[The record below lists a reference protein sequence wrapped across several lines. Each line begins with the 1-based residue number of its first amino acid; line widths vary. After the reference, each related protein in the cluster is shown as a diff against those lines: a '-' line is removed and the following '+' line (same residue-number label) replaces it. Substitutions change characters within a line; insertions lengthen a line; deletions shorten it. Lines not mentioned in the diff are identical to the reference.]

1 MTADTRER
9 PVDQLTEAEAA
20 TELAALAEEI
30 AAHDRAYHQADAPT
44 ISDAAYDA
52 LRRRNAAIEARFPA
66 LKRDDSPS
74 ERVGAP
80 VAAGFGKVRHRVPML
95 SLGNAFDED
104 DVADFTARIR
114 RFLLLKDEDPLAIVA
129 EPKID
134 GLSCSLRY
142 EDGVLV
148 EAATRGDGQQGEDV
162 TANVRTLPDTEVPK
176 RLPAGAPSVLEV
188 RGEVYMTRDDFA
200 VLNAGRAERGEP
212 LYVNPRNTAAGSLR
226 QLDPTVTAGRPLRF
240 FGYTWGETSAPFA
253 ETQWDARRR
262 LAEWGFPLNE
272 PAARCE
278 RPDDLLAHYRRLV
291 ADRATLPF
299 DIDGVVYKV
308 DRLDWQARLGF
319 VSRSPRWAVAHKFP
333 PEQAQTLLKAIGIQV
348 GRTGALTPVALLE
361 PVTVG
366 GVVVARATLHNEDE
380 IARKDVRVGDTV
392 TVQRAG
398 DVIPQ
403 IVGVDLDRRPA
414 DAEPFVVPERCP
426 ECGSLAIRE
435 AGEVV
440 RRCTGGLICPAQ
452 AVERLA
458 HFVSRDAFDIEGLGY
473 KQIKLFF
480 ETGRVTRPVDI
491 FTLERR
497 EERRLDKL
505 VNVTGFGRKSVENL
519 FAAIAARRTIPL
531 DRFIYALGIRQVGQA
546 TARLLARH
554 YGSLGAWQAAMAAA
568 AAERTAHP
576 EATKPAE
583 VGETYDALCAIES
596 IGLAMADDLTG
607 FFAEPHNREV
617 IADLIDPAQGGLTV
631 MDVAAP
637 QAADSAVAGKT
648 IVFTGTMEAM
658 GRAEAK
664 ARAEALGAKVA
675 GSVSKKTDYVVVGAD
690 AGSKEKKARELGL
703 AILTE
708 QEWLDL
714 VGSG

>member
-20 TELAALAEEI
+20 AELAALADEI

-52 LRRRNAAIEARFPA
+52 LRRRNAAIEVRFPA

-80 VAAGFGKVRHRVPML
+80 VAAGFGKIRHRVPML

-162 TANVRTLPDTEVPK
+162 TANIRTLPDTEVPK

-253 ETQWDARRR
+253 ETQWNARRR

-596 IGLAMADDLTG
+596 IGLAMADDLTS

-631 MDVAAP
+631 TDVAAP

-714 VGSG
+714 AGSG

>member
-20 TELAALAEEI
+20 AELAALAEEI

-200 VLNAGRAERGEP
+200 ALNAGRAERGEP

-631 MDVAAP
+631 TDVAAP

-714 VGSG
+714 AGSG

>member
-20 TELAALAEEI
+20 AELAALADEI

-52 LRRRNAAIEARFPA
+52 LRRRNAAIEVRFPA

-80 VAAGFGKVRHRVPML
+80 VAAGFGKIRHRVPML

-162 TANVRTLPDTEVPK
+162 TANIRTLPDTEVPK

-240 FGYTWGETSAPFA
+240 FGYTWGETSVPFA

-568 AAERTAHP
+568 AAERAAHP

-631 MDVAAP
+631 TDVAAP

-675 GSVSKKTDYVVVGAD
+675 GSVSKRTDYVVVGAD

-714 VGSG
+714 AGSG